1 VRLARGTQFGTDGG
15 MDRFVRIPFSV
26 HADEADEVGRRLAVA
41 WRRALGSR
49 SSQLPST
56 PLIA

>member
-1 VRLARGTQFGTDGG
+1 

-26 HADEADEVGRRLAVA
+26 PADEADEVGRRLAAA

-49 SSQLPST
+49 STQAPRT